1 MVTQMNQQLLTAF
14 FEDLASA
21 MDFWVDTVAKTVED
35 SDASAPWIEEREP
48 FDRLHAALGDRAEY
62 LRPVLAEGMR
72 GLLNSVL
79 TTIDGGTA
87 SAEVGRIELTD
98 AEGEILAAGLHELF
112 VDHLFDTGR
121 LE

>member
-1 MVTQMNQQLLTAF
+1 M
-14 FEDLASA
+14 
-21 MDFWVDTVAKTVED
+21 
-35 SDASAPWIEEREP
+35 EEREP
-48 FDRLHAALGDRAEY
+48 FERLNAALEGRVED

-87 SAEVGRIELTD
+87 SAEVGRVELTD
-98 AEGEILAAGLHELF
+98 ADGRALAEGLHELF

>member
-1 MVTQMNQQLLTAF
+1 MIQMNQQLLTAF
-14 FEDLASA
+14 FEDLARA
-21 MDFWVDTVAKTVED
+21 MDYWIDTVAETVAD
-35 SDASAPWIEEREP
+35 PQASSPWMEEREP
-48 FDRLHAALGDRAEY
+48 FERLHAALDGRVDD

-87 SAEVGRIELTD
+87 SAEVGRVELTD
-98 AEGEILAAGLHELF
+98 ADGRALAEGLHELF

-121 LE
+121 LQ

>member
-1 MVTQMNQQLLTAF
+1 MSQQPLTAF
-14 FEDLASA
+14 FEDLARA
-21 MDFWVDTVAKTVED
+21 MDYWVDTVANTVAD
-35 SDASAPWIEEREP
+35 PQGSTPWMEEREP
-48 FDRLHAALGDRAEY
+48 FERLNEALDGRVDD

-87 SAEVGRIELTD
+87 SAEVGRVELTD
-98 AEGEILAAGLHELF
+98 ADGRVLAEVLHELF

>member
-1 MVTQMNQQLLTAF
+1 MKEQLRTAF
-14 FEDLASA
+14 FEDLARA
-21 MDFWVDTVAKTVED
+21 MDYWVDTVAKTVED
-35 SDASAPWIEEREP
+35 PDASGTWMEERGP
-48 FDRLHAALGDRAEY
+48 FERLHEVLGDRAEY

-87 SAEVGRIELTD
+87 SAEVGVIELTN
-98 AEGEILAAGLHELF
+98 AEGEVLGVGLHELF
-112 VDHLFDTGR
+112 VDHVFHTGR